1 MRHNEDGELTPLTF
15 VESIDLRRDD
25 HQHEL
30 AVVLLVVIVNA
41 LHAFSYK
48 NRGAALRMQLLLRL
62 RPEAGVVA

>member
-1 MRHNEDGELTPLTF
+1 MRHNEDGELTTLTF